1 MAERSK
7 HATIEKLRQRKE
19 QHAQRSRIY
28 RLAVGVVGAL
38 LVLGGL
44 FLTLPGVPGP
54 GLVVVAIG
62 LGLLALEFDR
72 AERLLEKILDRLDD
86 AKDASRPV
94 QVALVAGGVALA
106 IGAFALTAVFFDLP
120 LLPV

>member
-1 MAERSK
+1 MAERSR
-7 HATIEKLRQRKE
+7 HTTIERLRERKE
-19 QHAQRSRIY
+19 RHSQRGRIY
-28 RLAVGVVGAL
+28 RIGVTVLGAL

-72 AERLLEKILDRLDD
+72 AERLLERILDRLDD
-86 AKDASRPV
+86 AKEASRPT
-94 QVALVAGGVALA
+94 QIALLAGAALLA
-106 IGAFALTAVFFDLP
+106 AGAFALTAIFFDVP